1 MKNLAHWLKGLAAAV
16 IGGVSNSI
24 ALIIVNPEHFNLQS
38 GIKNLLSVAGT
49 SAILS
54 AAMYL
59 KKSPLPSIITEEK
72 A

>member
-1 MKNLAHWLKGLAAAV
+1 MKNLMHWLKGLAAAI
-16 IGGVSNSI
+16 IGGASNSI
-24 ALIIVNPEHFNLQS
+24 TLIIVNPQQFNLQA
-38 GIKNLLSVAGT
+38 GLKNIVAVAST

-59 KKSPLPSIITEEK
+59 KKSPLPDIITEEK